1 MRHQYP
7 LKEKIFFY
15 WSYFSSKVFGLWFEV
30 KRPKFL
36 LFVYEMLYSSRKLL
50 DAESLMPSPFNIDFV
65 VTKYGKYHIRPG
77 TTDLSVV
84 SPAFERRD
92 MKFLATLTL
101 RLRSEGKRILCL
113 DIGANIGV
121 FSVLIGNLH
130 KDYRSL
136 HIVAFEPEDSNYEL
150 LQKNICVNNLYKNI
164 ESFKVALYSED
175 SKEMHIH
182 SDPKVPGSS
191 FLMKSEL
198 EYCSS
203 DQKSIAMTLDT
214 LLEKRIGAF
223 DILIFKMDVEGAEAD
238 VLRGAKKI
246 LHSGKEIWLLVE
258 DFVDP
263 GIVAYLEGIGAGFI
277 TKLTPYNSWW
287 RLGNNG

>member
-1 MRHQYP
+1 MQYGYL
-7 LKEKIFFY
+7 LKDKISFY

-36 LFVYEMLYSSRKLL
+36 LFVYEMLYSSRKLM

-65 VTKYGKYHIRPG
+65 VTKYGKYHIRPR

-92 MKFLATLTL
+92 MKFLAALTL
-101 RLRSEGKRILCL
+101 RLRSEGKKILCL

-121 FSVLIGNLH
+121 FSILLGNMH
-130 KDYRSL
+130 KDDCLL

-150 LQKNICVNNLYKNI
+150 LQKNICENNLDNNI

-175 SKEMHIH
+175 SKEMHIR
-182 SDPKVPGSS
+182 SDPKVPGAS
-191 FLMKSEL
+191 FLKSDPG
-198 EYCSS
+198 YCSS
-203 DQKSIAMTLDT
+203 GQKSVAMTLDT
-214 LLEKRIGAF
+214 LLEKKTGAF

-287 RLGNNG
+287 RIGR